1 MTIWQADF
9 YYHPTA
15 TEVKQWE
22 LVICD
27 RYIDPATHTIKAI
40 YIAQC
45 SAVDANADWLAQQL
59 QLAAKGKTPDKIE
72 VFRPQC
78 VGLIST
84 AAQRLGIAVEA
95 TRNTTA
101 LKQILLDRHQQAPNY
116 NAIALEKP
124 VPQALPENLWG
135 DEWQIAN
142 IAAGQ
147 IIDLFSDRPIPIC
160 SLPQKLYPLNLN
172 ITSDIFIPGIII
184 YGGKQSMQLARWIE
198 QRTPAFVNYIPT
210 EIGKSGGFILE
221 TGLVD
226 RWVFNTFESAEA
238 AAIARKYEQNKKE
251 SQGLH
256 FLLIQ
261 PDDSGM
267 TTTAFWLLQQ
277 PEI

>member
-1 MTIWQADF
+1 MTTWQADF

-22 LVICD
+22 LVICSD
-27 RYIDPATHTIKAI
+27 SATEVQPI

-45 SAVDANADWLAQQL
+45 SAVDANADWLEQQI
-59 QLAAKGKTPDKIE
+59 QLAAKDNPERIE

-78 VGLIST
+78 LGLIAT
-84 AAQRLGIAVEA
+84 AAERLGIPVEA
-95 TRNTTA
+95 TRNTLV
-101 LKQILLDRHQQAPNY
+101 LKQALLDRYQHNLNY
-116 NAIALEKP
+116 NPIALEKP

-160 SLPQKLYPLNLN
+160 RMPQKLYPLNLN
-172 ITSDIFIPGIII
+172 LTSDIFIPGIVV
-184 YGGKQSMQLARWIE
+184 YGGRKSMQLARWIE
-198 QRTPAFVNYIPT
+198 QQIPAFIDYIPT
-210 EIGKSGGFILE
+210 EISKSGGFILE

-226 RWVFNTFESAEA
+226 RWVFNTFESPEA
-238 AAIARKYEQNKKE
+238 ASIAEKYEQRKQQSK
-251 SQGLH
+251 GLH

-261 PDDSGM
+261 PDDSGI
-267 TTTAFWLLQQ
+267 TTTAFWLLRQFDF
-277 PEI
+277 

>member
-27 RYIDPATHTIKAI
+27 SDSDLNINIKPI

-45 SAVDANADWLAQQL
+45 SAVDANADWLKKQIE
-59 QLAAKGKTPDKIE
+59 LAAKDKTPNRIQ

-78 VGLIST
+78 LGLITT
-84 AAQRLGIAVEA
+84 AAQRLGIPVEA
-95 TRNTTA
+95 TRNTQV
-101 LKQILLDRHQQAPNY
+101 LKQVLVNKYQHNPNY
-116 NAIALEKP
+116 NPIALEKG

-147 IIDLFSDRPIPIC
+147 IIDLFSDRPIPIF
-160 SLPQKLYPLNLN
+160 SMPKEFYPLNLN
-172 ITSDIFIPGIII
+172 LTSDLFIPGIVV
-184 YGGKQSMQLARWIE
+184 YGGRKSMQLARWVE
-198 QRTPAFVNYIPT
+198 QQTPAFINYIPT
-210 EIGKSGGFILE
+210 EIAKSGGFILE

-226 RWVFNTFESAEA
+226 RWVFNTFESSEA
-238 AAIARKYEQNKKE
+238 ASIARKYEQNKKKC
-251 SQGLH
+251 QGLH

-267 TTTAFWLLQQ
+267 TTTGFWLLRQL
-277 PEI
+277 EI